1 MKVLIVDDEKNIVDL
16 IQKNLKLEGY
26 ETLGAYSGCEAIH
39 KVKTEKTDIK
49 NLNELKESVCMI
61 QSGSPV
67 KNIDIRSGDEIEE
80 LGKAFNDMQ
89 NRIG

>member
-61 QSGSPV
+61 QSGS
-67 KNIDIRSGDEIEE
+67 GDEIEE